1 MGLVNKQENTMATTP
16 VDDYDF
22 GFSFAD
28 DDSLP
33 TPAPTQQNNEE
44 IQALKEKL
52 DSLLSA
58 QEESLNNAMVAAIEE
73 KYKAKLKEVEG
84 MILPLLANLKK
95 NPDKAY
101 IHWPNRT
108 TIIDKQIE
116 KITKVTRS

>member
-1 MGLVNKQENTMATTP
+1 MAITP
-16 VDDYDF
+16 TDDYDF

-33 TPAPTQQNNEE
+33 SSAPVPQPSNEE
-44 IQALKEKL
+44 IQELKDKL

-58 QEESLNNAMVAAIEE
+58 QEETLNNVMVEAIET
-73 KYKAKLKEVEG
+73 KYKARLKEVEG
-84 MILPLLANLKK
+84 MILPLLLNLKK

-108 TIIDKQIE
+108 AVIDKQIE
-116 KITKVTRS
+116 KITAITRG

>member
-1 MGLVNKQENTMATTP
+1 MSTIPSAEE
-16 VDDYDF
+16 YDF
-22 GFSFAD
+22 GFSFTD

-33 TPAPTQQNNEE
+33 SPAPVQQNNEE

-73 KYKAKLKEVEG
+73 KYKSKLKEVEG

-108 TIIDKQIE
+108 AVIDKQIE
-116 KITKVTRS
+116 KILKVTRS

>member
-1 MGLVNKQENTMATTP
+1 MSTTP
-16 VDDYDF
+16 TDDYDF

-33 TPAPTQQNNEE
+33 STPATQQNNEE
-44 IQALKEKL
+44 IQELKDKL
-52 DSLLSA
+52 DTLLSA
-58 QEESLNNAMVAAIEE
+58 QEQTLNSAMVAAIEE

-84 MILPLLANLKK
+84 MILPLLINLKK

-108 TIIDKQIE
+108 AVIDKQIE
-116 KITKVTRS
+116 RITSVTRG

>member
-1 MGLVNKQENTMATTP
+1 MSTTP

-33 TPAPTQQNNEE
+33 TPTTQQNNNEE
-44 IQALKEKL
+44 LVALQAKI
-52 DSLLSA
+52 DSLMDA
-58 QEESLNNAMVAAIEE
+58 QEKALQTAVTSAIEE

-108 TIIDKQIE
+108 AVIDKQIE
-116 KITKVTRS
+116 RITKVTRS

>member
-1 MGLVNKQENTMATTP
+1 MSTTP
-16 VDDYDF
+16 IDDYDF

-28 DDSLP
+28 DDNLP

-73 KYKAKLKEVEG
+73 KYRAKLKEVEG
-84 MILPLLANLKK
+84 LILPLLINLKK
-95 NPDKAY
+95 NPEKAY
-101 IHWPNRT
+101 INWPNRT
-108 TIIDKQIE
+108 AVIDKQIE
-116 KITKVTRS
+116 RITKVTRS

>member
-1 MGLVNKQENTMATTP
+1 MSTTP

-33 TPAPTQQNNEE
+33 SPAPVQQNNEE

-58 QEESLNNAMVAAIEE
+58 QEESLNNAMVTAIEE

-108 TIIDKQIE
+108 AVIDKQIE
-116 KITKVTRS
+116 KILKVTRS

>member
-1 MGLVNKQENTMATTP
+1 MATSPT
-16 VDDYDF
+16 DDYDF

-33 TPAPTQQNNEE
+33 SVPAIPQPSNDE
-44 IQALKEKL
+44 IVALQAKI
-52 DSLLSA
+52 DSLLDA
-58 QEESLNNAMVAAIEE
+58 QEKTLETALIKSIEE

-84 MILPLLANLKK
+84 MILPLLVNLKK

-108 TIIDKQIE
+108 PVIDKQIE
-116 KITKVTRS
+116 RITSVTRS

>member
-1 MGLVNKQENTMATTP
+1 MAITP
-16 VDDYDF
+16 TDDYGF

-33 TPAPTQQNNEE
+33 SSAPVPQPSNEE
-44 IQALKEKL
+44 IQELKDKL

-58 QEESLNNAMVAAIEE
+58 QEETLNNAMVEAIET
-73 KYKAKLKEVEG
+73 KYKARLKEVEG
-84 MILPLLANLKK
+84 MILPLLLNLKK

-108 TIIDKQIE
+108 AVIDKQIE
-116 KITKVTRS
+116 KITAITRG

>member
-1 MGLVNKQENTMATTP
+1 MAITP
-16 VDDYDF
+16 TDDYDF

-33 TPAPTQQNNEE
+33 SSAPVPQPSNEE
-44 IQALKEKL
+44 IQELKDKL

-58 QEESLNNAMVAAIEE
+58 QEETLNNAMVEAIET
-73 KYKAKLKEVEG
+73 KYKARLKEVEG
-84 MILPLLANLKK
+84 MILPLLLNLKK

-108 TIIDKQIE
+108 AVIDKQIE
-116 KITKVTRS
+116 KITAITRG

>member
-1 MGLVNKQENTMATTP
+1 MATVPT
-16 VDDYDF
+16 DDYDF

-33 TPAPTQQNNEE
+33 SPAAVPQPSNEE
-44 IQALKEKL
+44 IQELKDKL

-58 QEESLNNAMVAAIEE
+58 QEETLNNAMIEAIET

-84 MILPLLANLKK
+84 MILPLLLNLKK

-108 TIIDKQIE
+108 AVIDKQIE
-116 KITKVTRS
+116 KITAVTRG